1 MGAQVALRL
10 NVRRNPALHP
20 AVDQI
25 IVQPHI
31 RPRVVGRV
39 RRVIPH
45 REPRLAQPWDIH
57 RRVGDHVP
65 AFNVPAHQD
74 FVGDPHSF

>member
-10 NVRRNPALHP
+10 NVRRDPDLHP

-31 RPRVVGRV
+31 RPRV
-39 RRVIPH
+39 
-45 REPRLAQPWDIH
+45 L
-57 RRVGDHVP
+57 
-65 AFNVPAHQD
+65 
-74 FVGDPHSF
+74 